1 MEPSSRGLTAGT
13 REIIMN
19 KKNKTL
25 FIIIL
30 LIIGLALGIRHFW
43 FKPTTHT
50 AKKPLYWVAPMD
62 PNYRRDK
69 PGKSP
74 MGMDLVPV
82 YQQQAGI
89 RITPTVE
96 HNLGIR
102 TATVKR
108 GDLPRLIDTVGYVT
122 ADENLIEHVHTYT
135 DGWIKRLLVKTTG
148 EHVKKGQLLLELY
161 SPTLINAQQEYL
173 LAMNTK
179 NTSLINAARKKLTTL
194 GMGEKQIDALSKQKT
209 AFELIKIHA
218 EQDGVVAQ
226 LNVREGMYVTP
237 DKILLTL
244 EDLSHIWMIA
254 EVFEQ
259 QTQWVKKGEDAI
271 AHLPYLPEKM
281 WQGKVD
287 YIYPHLDAKTHT
299 LRIRLLFDNPQ
310 EMLKPNMYANI
321 TLLANPKK
329 DILFIP
335 REAVIYSSSGARVVV
350 KDKTGQLQVKSI
362 KVGIESGE
370 NIEVLTGL
378 TENETVISSGQFLI
392 DSESNLQAGFSR
404 QQHD

>member
-1 MEPSSRGLTAGT
+1 
-13 REIIMN
+13 MN

-25 FIIIL
+25 LLIIL
-30 LIIGLALGIRHFW
+30 LIIGLGLGVRHFW
-43 FKPTTHT
+43 FKPATHT

-82 YQQQAGI
+82 YQKQAGI
-89 RITPTVE
+89 RITATVE
-96 HNLGIR
+96 HNLAIR
-102 TATVKR
+102 TAQVKR

-148 EHVKKGQLLLELY
+148 EHVKKGQLLLALY

-173 LAMNTK
+173 LAMNTQ

-194 GMGEKQIDALSKQKT
+194 GMGKEQIDALSKQKK
-209 AFELIKIHA
+209 AFELINIHA

-237 DKILLTL
+237 NKVLLTL

-259 QTQWVKKGEDAI
+259 QTQWIKKKVKMP
-271 AHLPYLPEKM
+271 LR
-281 WQGKVD
+281 
-287 YIYPHLDAKTHT
+287 IYP
-299 LRIRLLFDNPQ
+299 I
-310 EMLKPNMYANI
+310 Y
-321 TLLANPKK
+321 PKK
-329 DILFIP
+329 CGK
-335 REAVIYSSSGARVVV
+335 A
-350 KDKTGQLQVKSI
+350 K
-362 KVGIESGE
+362 
-370 NIEVLTGL
+370 
-378 TENETVISSGQFLI
+378 
-392 DSESNLQAGFSR
+392 
-404 QQHD
+404 